1 MPENANPLNKYFRQP
16 AVFVTLPSGGNYPPH
31 VLTQSQTGEIGV
43 QPMTARDEI
52 IFKTPDALMNGQ
64 GMVDVIQSCIP
75 EIKDAWQISNYD
87 LDTILIAIRI
97 ATYGETMDINF
108 NVPGTTEKASH
119 TLNLP
124 SLLEQIKTTEVNN
137 DIELKDGLKIAVRPL
152 TYKDMTSTALKTFT
166 QQKLYSTVQ
175 NTDLAPEEKVKRFK
189 GKRDRY
195 LYELIP
201 EKMQELGVDKV
212 EVDGNA
218 VSLITFVNG
227 TMPKDPL
234 QKQAAMAH
242 LRDIGCSDFIKN
254 TLTCQ
259 FGRSRDNEAKAIKA
273 DLEEAGLYP
282 ELGEKVEPST
292 LKKLIKDRLQ
302 NGQEIDTE
310 MFNAS
315 VGQIAKLS

>member
-108 NVPGTTEKASH
+108 TVPGTTEQTSH

-124 SLLEQIKTTEVNN
+124 ALLDQIKTTVVKNEVV
-137 DIELKDGLKIAVRPL
+137 LKDGLKVLVRPL
-152 TYKDMTSTALKTFT
+152 TYKDMTVTALQTFT

-175 NTDLAPEEKVKRFK
+175 SAEMAPEEKVKRFNESFK
-189 GKRDRY
+189 A
-195 LYELIP
+195 LTELSHTILLKNISKIITHDGAEVTDP
-201 EKMQELGVDKV
+201 AQIKEFVEKA
-212 EVDGNA
+212 NA
-218 VSLITFVNG
+218 VLI
-227 TMPKDPL
+227 KEL
-234 QKQAAMAH
+234 Q
-242 LRDIGCSDFIKN
+242 D
-254 TLTCQ
+254 
-259 FGRSRDNEAKAIKA
+259 
-273 DLEEAGLYP
+273 
-282 ELGEKVEPST
+282 
-292 LKKLIKDRLQ
+292 KLIELRTQGAVKPIKLKATEEQ
-302 NGQEIDTE
+302 IKKGAPASYEVPVTFDTAN
-310 MFNAS
+310 FFA
-315 VGQIAKLS
+315 